1 MYFYLSFFKP
11 LKDSVVARKE
21 SKKLNVKL
29 IGELLKEIFNTNTR
43 HNERILD
50 AFILQHEI
58 EFDREDV
65 RFSDYEI
72 EEV

>member
-1 MYFYLSFFKP
+1 MKG
-11 LKDSVVARKE
+11 KVVARRE

-29 IGELLKEIFNTNTR
+29 IEELLNEIFNTNTR
-43 HNERILD
+43 QNKRVLD

-65 RFSDYEI
+65 PFSD
-72 EEV
+72 